1 MSTTFRI
8 ETPSLVLRPLTLG
21 DTRRMLEMSQE
32 HCARQWL
39 PSQVYPDERRAATA
53 IEHLI
58 GQFNLDA
65 SPTTNAFVFGV
76 EEKVTGRLIGHV
88 GLSPLFDT
96 VEVGFGIAT
105 SEQRK
110 GYATEGVAR
119 VCAWGLER
127 FSLPAIVGVT
137 DEENVASRR
146 VLIRCG
152 FSRKEEKM
160 MRLQG
165 VDRPGIIFEIR
176 NKGPTR
182 ALERTAARRAFNFKM
197 IKAVSLTV

>member
-1 MSTTFRI
+1 MGRILVGLRMKTVFRI

-32 HCARQWL
+32 DCARQWL
-39 PSQVYPDERRAATA
+39 PSQIYRDERHAATA
-53 IEHLI
+53 IEYLI

-65 SPTTNAFVFGV
+65 SPATNAFVFGV
-76 EEKVTGRLIGHV
+76 EEKPTGRLIGHV

-110 GYATEGVAR
+110 GYATQGVAR

-137 DEENVASRR
+137 DEENVASQR

-165 VDRPGIIFEIR
+165 VDRPAIIFEIR
-176 NKGPTR
+176 NNGPNQSAPANR
-182 ALERTAARRAFNFKM
+182 APLRCVA
-197 IKAVSLTV
+197 

>member
-1 MSTTFRI
+1 MSTPFRI

-32 HCARQWL
+32 DCARQWL
-39 PSQVYPDERRAATA
+39 PSQVYPDERHAATV

-58 GQFNLDA
+58 GQFTLGA

-76 EEKVTGRLIGHV
+76 EEKPTGRLIGHV

-137 DEENVASRR
+137 DEENVASQR

-165 VDRPGIIFEIR
+165 VDRPGIIFEIT
-176 NKGPTR
+176 NKGPNQSAGTNR
-182 ALERTAARRAFNFKM
+182 RPAR
-197 IKAVSLTV
+197 I

>member
-1 MSTTFRI
+1 M
-8 ETPSLVLRPLTLG
+8 
-21 DTRRMLEMSQE
+21 
-32 HCARQWL
+32 
-39 PSQVYPDERRAATA
+39 
-53 IEHLI
+53 
-58 GQFNLDA
+58 
-65 SPTTNAFVFGV
+65 
-76 EEKVTGRLIGHV
+76 TGRLIGHV
-88 GLSPLFDT
+88 GLSPFVDG

-137 DEENVASRR
+137 DEANVASQR

-176 NKGPTR
+176 NKGPNQS
-182 ALERTAARRAFNFKM
+182 TAAKQKYR
-197 IKAVSLTV
+197 L

>member
-1 MSTTFRI
+1 MAAES
-8 ETPSLVLRPLTLG
+8 
-21 DTRRMLEMSQE
+21 D
-32 HCARQWL
+32 L
-39 PSQVYPDERRAATA
+39 PRRAACR
-53 IEHLI
+53 HSDLYLI

-88 GLSPLFDT
+88 GLSPFFDT
-96 VEVGFGIAT
+96 VEVGVEVGFGIAT

-137 DEENVASRR
+137 DEANVASQR

-152 FSRKEEKM
+152 FSRKQEKV
-160 MRLQG
+160 MRFQG
-165 VDRPGIIFEIR
+165 VDRPVVVFELR
-176 NKGPTR
+176 RRSPTR
-182 ALERTAARRAFNFKM
+182 ALQR
-197 IKAVSLTV
+197 IAVI